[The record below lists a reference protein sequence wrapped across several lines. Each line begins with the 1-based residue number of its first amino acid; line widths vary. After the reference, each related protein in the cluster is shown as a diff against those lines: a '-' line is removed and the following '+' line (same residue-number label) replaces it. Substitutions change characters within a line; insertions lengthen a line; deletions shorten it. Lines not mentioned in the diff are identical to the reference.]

1 MVSQDFFH
9 THSMPPLRRSVLEYC
24 VTCGME
30 KLEWWGYQM
39 LKKFEDIFII
49 LIQYTNVRD
58 GHHMRASP
66 MLCSVVR
73 QNALKNNYLSLI
85 PTALAVLHQTNIL
98 FCQYSWWISWSSVTY
113 EMFWYCGFSYHCN
126 CVYIGFTCQL
136 SNCLSFFHL

>member
-1 MVSQDFFH
+1 M
-9 THSMPPLRRSVLEYC
+9 LEYC

-98 FCQYSWWISWSSVTY
+98 FCQYS
-113 EMFWYCGFSYHCN
+113 
-126 CVYIGFTCQL
+126 
-136 SNCLSFFHL
+136 